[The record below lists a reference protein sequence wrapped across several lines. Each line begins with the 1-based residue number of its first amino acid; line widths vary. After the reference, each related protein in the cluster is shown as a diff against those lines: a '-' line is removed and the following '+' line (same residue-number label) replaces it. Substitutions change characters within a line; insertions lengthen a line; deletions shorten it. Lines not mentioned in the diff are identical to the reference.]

1 MSHLHLFAVVQGL
14 IAVLLLGIP
23 FVAMLCAAIFL
34 RTVVRRWLGF
44 ADEEDEESA

>member
-14 IAVLLLGIP
+14 IAVLLLGIS
-23 FVAMLCAAIFL
+23 FVAMLSAAIFL

-44 ADEEDEESA
+44 AEEEEESA

>member
-1 MSHLHLFAVVQGL
+1 MSHVHLFALAQGL
-14 IAVLLLGIP
+14 IAVFLLVIS

-34 RTVVRRWLGF
+34 RTVLRRMLGF

>member
-34 RTVVRRWLGF
+34 RTVLRRWLGF
-44 ADEEDEESA
+44 AEEDEESA

>member
-23 FVAMLCAAIFL
+23 FLAMLCAAIFL
-34 RTVVRRWLGF
+34 RTVLRKLLGF
-44 ADEEDEESA
+44 AAEDEESA